1 MGTIRDHTGTVSS
14 SIVLVKLGADIHRSG
29 TLFAT
34 YRVILRQ
41 GKSYI
46 VLSGYAGLRRYLT
59 APVYGV
65 GNPKVIKMGI
75 GQVAAKAALKSGAV
89 LTLILSPAV
98 RTLEWLFT
106 DELKTMEAML
116 AHIATD
122 IAKGLIAAGAA
133 YFTAGVVPAALT
145 ALGFSVVAVIPVFA
159 GIGVAIGAGLALNWV
174 DNSLGLTEKLTDA
187 LIQHK
192 ESWARTME
200 ENKRNI
206 EQVQREA
213 SYYFGTA
220 RGNLDFIRRLRGSGV
235 GSVGW

>member
-14 SIVLVKLGADIHRSG
+14 SIVLVKLGADMHRSG

-133 YFTAGVVPAALT
+133 YFASGVLPAIAVSMG
-145 ALGFSVVAVIPVFA
+145 ASVVAVIPVVA
-159 GIGVAIGAGLALNWV
+159 GIAVAIAAGKLLNLV
-174 DNSLGLTEKLTDA
+174 DNKLGLTEKLVDA
-187 LIQHK
+187 LVQHK
-192 ESWARTME
+192 ESWATAMK
-200 ENKRNI
+200 ENKRSV
-206 EQVQREA
+206 ELVRRETN
-213 SYYFGTA
+213 YYFGST
-220 RGNLDFIRRLRGSGV
+220 RGNLDFIRRFGGL
-235 GSVGW
+235 

>member
-1 MGTIRDHTGTVSS
+1 M
-14 SIVLVKLGADIHRSG
+14 HRSG
-29 TLFAT
+29 ALFGT
-34 YRVILRQ
+34 YRVIQRQ
-41 GKSYI
+41 GKNFI

-75 GQVAAKAALKSGAV
+75 GQAAAKGALKSGAV

-122 IAKGLIAAGAA
+122 IAKGFITAGAA
-133 YFTAGVVPAALT
+133 YFTAGVVPAALS

-159 GIGVAIGAGLALNWV
+159 GIVVAIGAGLVLNWV

-192 ESWARTME
+192 ESWVQAME
-200 ENKRNI
+200 ENKRSI
-206 EQVQREA
+206 DQVRREA
-213 SYYFGTA
+213 NYYFGST
-220 RGNLDFIRRLRGSGV
+220 RGGLDFIRRFTGSG
-235 GSVGW
+235 GW